1 MHCSWFLSMKHLCAF
16 YTCRSR
22 KRQVLFSDW
31 MFQKSFVTV
40 GKYFV
45 SSPTRLLF
53 WFEWTS
59 LAKKG
64 KPSKK
69 QCGLDSDCQEYN
81 TIIIMILYRL
91 TCRVN
96 QPFTV
101 DELVGGIPILSSATL
116 TGCSTLNLD
125 MLVNYCA

>member
-1 MHCSWFLSMKHLCAF
+1 
-16 YTCRSR
+16 
-22 KRQVLFSDW
+22 

-45 SSPTRLLF
+45 SSPTILLF

-81 TIIIMILYRL
+81 AIIVMILS
-91 TCRVN
+91 VN
-96 QPFTV
+96 LQSQPTFH
-101 DELVGGIPILSSATL
+101 
-116 TGCSTLNLD
+116 C
-125 MLVNYCA
+125 